1 MSLSTTFLSRF
12 FPPVAADPTRGR
24 DPYTAACKVS
34 VVEAAASC
42 GVGMLS
48 ETRVPEES
56 RTTWWSSTINNRICT
71 LACVGRERQL
81 GVAEDTQ
88 AQRYRTPS
96 GVLRTC
102 NTVGKRLSAHQPGI
116 PSGAELLLRHSVLVN
131 HRVQQV
137 RVLRQRIVFLVV
149 NDQAALLAVVVCVV
163 LVAPFVRLPR
173 RRSKFR

>member
-116 PSGAELLLRHSVLVN
+116 PSGDFLSDKLKLCYLEFAQCGSAPCESHSTTPITSSN
-131 HRVQQV
+131 
-137 RVLRQRIVFLVV
+137 
-149 NDQAALLAVVVCVV
+149 
-163 LVAPFVRLPR
+163 
-173 RRSKFR
+173 